1 MSKNMRNVRLQYS
14 GFVVFAAKLVSVATG
29 LVFQLMV
36 ARALLPAHQR
46 DYDLW
51 FNMNDVIAYFTLMGG
66 VLPFWVMRYV
76 ARDKE
81 ETVKT
86 GILANFAIGG
96 TATIVYLLLIPLV
109 ISMLGI
115 SGSYL
120 PVYFLV
126 AIQIM
131 EMYLIAVLEACL
143 QARVPQTV
151 GYGLMVQQLLKVILG
166 YILIV
171 WLNQL
176 LLGVVVTTL
185 AAIAFQTIYYFRLL
199 AEEFRRTVKREY
211 IKEWLKGSVATI
223 YNVVGNQIAAYIFIL
238 LFVYGGEGARGRL
251 GAAAVVV
258 NVITYSSFLAYALY
272 PKLLAE
278 RKSEDI
284 TTSMKMVLMF
294 AIPMAI
300 GAIALS
306 DSYITILTESYR
318 DSALVLMVLAVNS
331 LLIVVSGLFSNILFG
346 TETVDEGT
354 KLSFRQLIRSRLFIA
369 FSLPYLQSAMTVPT
383 TFYVLTNFAQNQP
396 LQAALYVSV
405 IDVVA
410 RFIIF
415 LFLYTVVRKMT
426 KIYIPWRSI
435 TKYIFAAAVMGVVL
449 YIIPHPTRI
458 LPTVA
463 ETAIGGIIYLGLLM
477 LVDSETRTLPAN
489 LRREFTRQ

>member
-1 MSKNMRNVRLQYS
+1 
-14 GFVVFAAKLVSVATG
+14 
-29 LVFQLMV
+29 MV

>member
-1 MSKNMRNVRLQYS
+1 
-14 GFVVFAAKLVSVATG
+14 
-29 LVFQLMV
+29 MV

-331 LLIVVSGLFSNILFG
+331 FLIVVSGLFSNILFG